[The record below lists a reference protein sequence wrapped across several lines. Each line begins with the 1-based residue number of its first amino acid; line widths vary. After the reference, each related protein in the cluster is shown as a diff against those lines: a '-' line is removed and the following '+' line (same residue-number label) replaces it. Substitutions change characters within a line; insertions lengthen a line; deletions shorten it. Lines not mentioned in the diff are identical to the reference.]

1 MMDQTEMNA
10 ELFDA
15 QQRLKKEATSN
26 PYMILNGIEIEQ
38 LRTDYVRLAVT
49 LRPELCN
56 PYGRAHGGLLY
67 TMADCCG
74 GITAR
79 TNGHDYVTLNANIH
93 YLSNVTEG
101 RLIAESHL
109 ISRTRKLCVV
119 GVDIHTDQGQ
129 KLIEATVTMYCV
141 S

>member
-1 MMDQTEMNA
+1 MEERTIPGY
-10 ELFDA
+10 LT
-15 QQRLKKEATSN
+15 KEAITN
-26 PYMILNGIEIEQ
+26 PFMYNNGIEIEE
-38 LRTDYVRLAVT
+38 LRLDYVRLGVT

-79 TNGHDYVTLNANIH
+79 TNGHDYVTLDANIH

-101 RLIAESHL
+101 RIIAESKV
-109 ISRTRKLCVV
+109 ISRTHKLCVV
-119 GVDIHTDQGQ
+119 NVNIHTQEGAQ
-129 KLIEATVTMYCV
+129 LSECTVTMYCV
-141 S
+141 R